1 MLNRRDFLQVAV
13 ATAAAIGPTGLAR
26 RAAAQEIGQAEL
38 LRFDPIGQ
46 VTLLHLTDIHAQLVP
61 IHFREPSINIGIGAA
76 KGLPPHLTGRQ
87 LLEHFGIAAGTPEA
101 YALTS
106 EDFVALART

>member
-46 VTLLHLTDIHAQLVP
+46 VTLLHLTDIFADLQ
-61 IHFREPSINIGIGAA
+61 R
-76 KGLPPHLTGRQ
+76 RR
-87 LLEHFGIAAGTPEA
+87 LLRRRAAGQQQAEQAAGYTRSRSVPGHSLLPIRA
-101 YALTS
+101 TS
-106 EDFVALART
+106 RSCL